1 MSTHRRRA
9 ERRAARLQSFLQTKC
24 FICVD
29 DPEAGI
35 PSTMLPCCLKYAHE
49 TCLLECFTH
58 AWRRMPHYRPS
69 CPHCRQLLVFY
80 NKTENRPYV
89 PAGSF
94 AFAFEQIHYGISQ
107 ADIIA
112 AAVERYERPPPPV
125 RPPGFSWAAIRR
137 EWEAQRPR

>member
-1 MSTHRRRA
+1 MPTKLVCSSVSLTLGAGCLITARVARTVANFWFST
-9 ERRAARLQSFLQTKC
+9 T
-24 FICVD
+24 
-29 DPEAGI
+29 
-35 PSTMLPCCLKYAHE
+35 
-49 TCLLECFTH
+49 
-58 AWRRMPHYRPS
+58 
-69 CPHCRQLLVFY
+69 
-80 NKTENRPYV
+80 KTENRPYV